1 MQSDI
6 KSVLCMLA
14 VISVAALVWFD
25 YPKTKSRSVDMGL
38 LLGVFESRSR
48 SETVVTVSVVT
59 FGLLS
64 SFGKSI
70 R

>member
-1 MQSDI
+1 MQTDI
-6 KSVLCMLA
+6 RNVLCMLA
-14 VISVAALVWFD
+14 VIFAAALVWFD
-25 YPKTKSRSVDMGL
+25 YPRTKSRSADMGL

-48 SETVVTVSVVT
+48 SETAVMVSVIT